1 MTQKDPTPKD
11 STPKDSKAAF
21 TLQGALTF
29 AVAVLVLIGYAVF
42 VGYMWGEGA
51 TTNETAWNRAVFLF
65 TGVETIVFAAV
76 GFLFGKEVHRQQAVN
91 AEDRAKD
98 AEADAKDS
106 RAKGAKGEAL
116 AAAVK
121 GLAAGA
127 STHQGTSKAA
137 VTGGGTSAD
146 AADSPHPLTAL
157 AAMANELFP

>member
-1 MTQKDPTPKD
+1 MTSKDTT
-11 STPKDSKAAF
+11 STESKAPPLWQAVV
-21 TLQGALTF
+21 TV

-42 VGYMWGEGA
+42 IGYMWGDRA

-98 AEADAKDS
+98 AEADAKAS
-106 RAKGAKGEAL
+106 RAKGAKGEIL

-121 GLAAGA
+121 ATAVGASAYQRPVKAALVRGGTPTGGAAKPPPHLASLAA
-127 STHQGTSKAA
+127 
-137 VTGGGTSAD
+137 
-146 AADSPHPLTAL
+146 L
-157 AAMANELFP
+157 ANELFP

>member
-1 MTQKDPTPKD
+1 MTSKDPRPETPQ
-11 STPKDSKAAF
+11 AAF
-21 TLQGALTF
+21 TPQGAVTL

-42 VGYMWGEGA
+42 IGYMWGERA

-127 STHQGTSKAA
+127 SGHPAAFKAA
-137 VTGGGTSAD
+137 AVGGAASTGSA
-146 AADSPHPLTAL
+146 AEAPHHLTAL
-157 AAMANELFP
+157 AAMAAELFP